1 MIRTAILALLALCA
15 FAGNSLLC
23 RLALATGAID
33 PASFTTVRLVTGAA
47 TLAVLVRAWPGV
59 RGTPAPSWPAAA
71 YLFLYALP
79 FSLAYRYL
87 PAGTG
92 ALLLFGAVQVT
103 MFLGSIREGQRPA
116 PGQWAGLA
124 IAFGGLAY
132 LVSPG
137 VAAPSPAGAGLMLL
151 AGLAWGIYSL
161 KGRGVANP
169 LAQTASNFARTVPM
183 TLLASLA
190 FFPVARLSATGLVLA
205 AVSGAL
211 ASGLGYVLWYQALAG
226 LSAVNASVIQLA
238 VPVLAAV
245 GGIVLLGEELTWR
258 FGLAS
263 AMVLGGIGLALRAA
277 ARRAAGA
284 RGTA

>member
-1 MIRTAILALLALCA
+1 VIRTTILALLALTA

-23 RLALATGAID
+23 RLALAGGTID
-33 PASFTTVRLVTGAA
+33 PASFTSVRLATGAA
-47 TLAVLVRAWPGV
+47 SLALLVRLRPGSP
-59 RGTPAPSWPAAA
+59 GGATPSWRGAG

-87 PAGTG
+87 QAGTG

-103 MFLGSIREGQRPA
+103 MFLGSILEGRRPS

-137 VAAPSPAGAGLMLL
+137 LSAPPPAGAGLMLL
-151 AGLAWGIYSL
+151 AGLGWGIYSL
-161 KGRGVANP
+161 RGRGVADP

-190 FFPVARLSATGLVLA
+190 SFQGNHLSTSGVLLA
-205 AVSGAL
+205 AVSGGL

-226 LSAVNASVIQLA
+226 LSAVTASVIQLA
-238 VPVLAAV
+238 VPVLAAA
-245 GGIVLLGEELTWR
+245 GGIALLGEALTWR
-258 FGLAS
+258 LGIAS
-263 AMVLGGIGLALRAA
+263 AMVLGGIGLALGSV
-277 ARRAAGA
+277 ARRAVGERGAG
-284 RGTA
+284 